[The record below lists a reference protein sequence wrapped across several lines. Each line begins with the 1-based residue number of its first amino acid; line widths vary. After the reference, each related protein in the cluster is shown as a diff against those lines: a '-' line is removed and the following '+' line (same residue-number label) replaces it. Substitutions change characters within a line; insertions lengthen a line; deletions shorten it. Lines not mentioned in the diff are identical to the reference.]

1 LKEPKNPKLKNL
13 NIPTIKLTYMKA
25 ANIFHDLRNISSKDI
40 ITKTE
45 LLKLLKKYC
54 KIISPYDLML
64 ATARM
69 REEGKY
75 VQANYREKY
84 LEVYV
89 KYFIMRV
96 KEILDNDNYL
106 DEAIDKESFDES
118 FNLLKYQ
125 FEKERKYNIE
135 EDKFPLIYII
145 VALYTTF
152 ILEEP
157 IHPVGS
163 EFPGSLKVEEKNGEF
178 YCPVKDKQKDNK
190 NAICNLCLAEQT
202 PGI

>member
-1 LKEPKNPKLKNL
+1 
-13 NIPTIKLTYMKA
+13 MKA
-25 ANIFHDLRNISSKDI
+25 TDIFEDLHNISLQNT

-45 LLKLLKKYC
+45 LLNLLKKYC

-96 KEILDNDNYL
+96 KEILDNNNHIDI
-106 DEAIDKESFDES
+106 AIDKKSFDES

-125 FEKERKYNIE
+125 FAKERKND
-135 EDKFPLIYII
+135 DKFPLIYII
-145 VALYTTF
+145 VSLYTTF

-163 EFPGSLKVEEKNGEF
+163 EFPGSLKVEKKDGVF

-190 NAICNLCLAEQT
+190 NAICNLCLAKQT

>member
-1 LKEPKNPKLKNL
+1 
-13 NIPTIKLTYMKA
+13 MKA
-25 ANIFHDLRNISSKDI
+25 TDIFKDLHNISLQNT
-40 ITKTE
+40 ITKSE
-45 LLKLLKKYC
+45 LLKILKKYC
-54 KIISPYDLML
+54 KIISPFDLML

-96 KEILDNDNYL
+96 KEILDNNKYMD
-106 DEAIDKESFDES
+106 DTIDKKSFDES
-118 FNLLKYQ
+118 FNLLKHQ
-125 FEKERKYNIE
+125 FEKERKYDVE

-145 VALYTTF
+145 VSLYTTF

-163 EFPGSLKVEEKNGEF
+163 EFPGSLKVEKRNGVF

-190 NAICNLCLAEQT
+190 NAICNLCLAKQT